1 MALLIRNLRR
11 SDFEFRG
18 GGIVSGIVKL
28 LSPSSSCFVQCCL
41 CLSFL
46 ESENVID
53 GRHMFLGSRVSTSV
67 DVAVFVSSSQG
78 IAL

>member
-11 SDFEFRG
+11 RNFEFRG

-28 LSPSSSCFVQCCL
+28 LSPSSCFVQCCL

-53 GRHMFLGSRVSTSV
+53 GRHMFLGSRFSTSV
-67 DVAVFVSSSQG
+67 DVAVFVSSSQV